1 MNLGTAIETMQ
12 LASTLDA
19 ELAISALLQRTIE
32 TLSDQASDP
41 KEPSFQA
48 NARTALDNL
57 EGNISKIDA
66 QLSAADATRLKEL
79 GASELFPSDLYD
91 KIMDQ
96 FNANVATPSVSQNYV
111 EEILNTRSTILAAFD
126 TAVGV
131 AETQK
136 WDINAAIDFD
146 TEIGFAVPHAICNNN
161 LSGLPKQLDWINRFM
176 LAWKTPTEIRQSR
189 DRTSSK
195 SS

>member
-1 MNLGTAIETMQ
+1 
-12 LASTLDA
+12 
-19 ELAISALLQRTIE
+19 
-32 TLSDQASDP
+32 
-41 KEPSFQA
+41 
-48 NARTALDNL
+48 
-57 EGNISKIDA
+57 
-66 QLSAADATRLKEL
+66 
-79 GASELFPSDLYD
+79 
-91 KIMDQ
+91 MDQ
-96 FNANVATPSVSQNYV
+96 LNANVATPSISQNYV
-111 EEILNTRSTILAAFD
+111 EEILNTRSTILAAFG
-126 TAVGV
+126 TVVGV

-146 TEIGFAVPHAICNNN
+146 TEIGFGVPHAICNNN